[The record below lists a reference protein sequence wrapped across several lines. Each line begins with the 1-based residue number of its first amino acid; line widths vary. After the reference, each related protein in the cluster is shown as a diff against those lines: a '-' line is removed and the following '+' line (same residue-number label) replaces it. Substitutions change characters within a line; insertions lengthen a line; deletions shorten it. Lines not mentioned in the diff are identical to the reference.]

1 MIFRKRSD
9 LLLKKDKLVLLACD
23 QGLEHG
29 PTDFNERNIDPEYI
43 IRIAKEGQ
51 YDAVILHHGLAERYH
66 DKAVPLVI
74 KVNGKTKLSKEEPYS
89 PLVFSPKDAYKMGAT
104 AVGMT
109 IYPGSKYEG
118 HCFRDS
124 YGVIREARKYGLATI
139 GWMYPRGK
147 DVKDPDHYQTI
158 AYAARIGQ
166 ELGFDYVKLR
176 EPKQLEHLPWVVK
189 CAGKTKVLMAGGAK
203 MKNDKLQKYLDVAS
217 RAGVTG
223 LAIGRNVWQDPDPL
237 AVTQKIKQHFLG

>member
-1 MIFRKRSD
+1 MPFKKRKD
-9 LLLKKDKLVLLACD
+9 LLMQKSKLLILACD

-29 PTDFNERNIDPEYI
+29 PSDFNEKNIDPEYI
-43 IRIAKEGQ
+43 VRIAREGK
-51 YDAVILHHGLAERYH
+51 YDGVVLHHGLAERYY
-66 DKAVPLVI
+66 DKSVPLII
-74 KVNGKTKLSKEEPYS
+74 KINGKTNLSKEEPYS
-89 PLVFSPKDAYKMGAT
+89 PLVFSPKDAYRMGAS
-104 AVGMT
+104 AIGMT

-124 YGVIREARKYGLATI
+124 YEVIKEARRYGLATI

-158 AYAARIGQ
+158 AYAARVGQ

-176 EPKQLEHLPWVVK
+176 EPKQLEHLPWIIS

-203 MKNDKLQKYLDVAS
+203 MKNDKLQKYLEAAS

-223 LAIGRNVWQDPDPL
+223 LAIGRNVWQDPEPL
-237 AVTQKIKQHFLG
+237 AVTERIRQFFVE